1 MFARINLTQKFLLP
15 TTTAIGAI
23 VNVDLDV
30 LPTSKIISVCTII
43 TFYAVSFAHGPV
55 LRGINLRSM
64 LITIL
69 NFDLLIVPLAMK
81 RFTLLTTGK
90 FMRSD
95 IMKKLSIGTNVTFVP
110 LSIIQWMG
118 FDFIK

>member
-55 LRGINLRSM
+55 LRGINLWSI

-69 NFDLLIVPLAMK
+69 IFDPLLVLFAMK
-81 RFTLLTTGK
+81 LFSLLTIGK
-90 FMRSD
+90 FM
-95 IMKKLSIGTNVTFVP
+95 KN
-110 LSIIQWMG
+110 
-118 FDFIK
+118 DFMT